1 MQIKRLPDDFVVEEH
16 VHLPGQHGPYA
27 YYRVEKRNLS
37 TLSVRDEMASL
48 LKVTPSYLSFP
59 AFKDRSVVAVQYTS
73 VRKRAPER
81 LEGRGF
87 VAERIAWGSRA
98 LRPTDLVGNRYTLTL
113 RDLDAQQAAAIAPL
127 VQTLGEKG
135 LPNYFDDQRFGSFST
150 HGFIGKAI
158 LMRDAERA
166 VWLYLAGP
174 MAGDRR
180 EIRNFKRLV
189 RTHWGQWGYL
199 LHQAPQPSNFRSV
212 LTFLKDNPQDH
223 RKALNLIHD
232 RLLSIYLVAFQSWIW
247 DRILGHYLTS
257 LGYTDPT
264 ILITGLDSP
273 LPPALPEELL
283 EMQLSMPNLTVR
295 YPDAVLPSVEAVLGE
310 EGMTLEDFK
319 ARILR
324 RVYLPKGER
333 FIWFKPSEV
342 VVGDVTPDVVFPER
356 WAVPVS
362 FTLAPRQYATLLVK
376 AIAAHLGVHVR
387 VR

>member
-1 MQIKRLPDDFVVEEH
+1 MQIKKLPEDFLVEEQ
-16 VHLPGQHGPYA
+16 VNLPGQHGPYA

-37 TLSVRDEMASL
+37 TLSVRDEMAAR
-48 LKVTPSYLSFP
+48 LKVTPSYLAFP
-59 AFKDRSVVAVQYTS
+59 SLKDKSAIAVQYTS
-73 VRKRAPER
+73 VRKRAAET

-87 VAERIAWGSRA
+87 TAQRIGWGSRA
-98 LRPTDLVGNRYTLTL
+98 LRPGDLQGNRYTLMI
-113 RDLDAQQAAAIAPL
+113 RDLDARQAAAIGPML
-127 VQTLGEKG
+127 QSLGEIG

-150 HGFIGKAI
+150 EGFIGKAI

-174 MAGDRR
+174 MAGDTR
-180 EIRNFKRLV
+180 EIRAFKRLV
-189 RTHWGQWGYL
+189 RTHWGQWGFL

-212 LTFLKDNPQDH
+212 LTFLKDQPQNH

-247 DRILGHYLTS
+247 NRILGDYLHR
-257 LGYTDPT
+257 LGYAQPE
-264 ILITGLDSP
+264 IMITGLDFP
-273 LPPALPEELL
+273 LPESLPDDVTQ
-283 EMQLSMPNLTVR
+283 MRLSMPNLTVR
-295 YPDAVLPSVEAVLGE
+295 YPDALLPSVEAVLNA

-333 FIWFKPSEV
+333 PVWYKPQECAA
-342 VVGDVTPDVVFPER
+342 GDPQADVTNPGQ

-362 FTLAPRQYATLLVK
+362 FSLAPGQYATLLIK
-376 AIAAHLGVHVR
+376 AMAARLGVHVR

>member
-1 MQIKRLPDDFVVEEH
+1 MQIKRLPEDFLVEEL

-37 TLSVRDEMASL
+37 TLSVRDEMASW
-48 LKVTPSYLSFP
+48 LKVTPSYLAFP
-59 AFKDRSVVAVQYTS
+59 ALKDKSAVAVQYTS
-73 VRKRAPER
+73 VRKRAAETF
-81 LEGRGF
+81 EGRGF
-87 VAERIAWGSRA
+87 TAQRVGWGSRA
-98 LRPTDLVGNRYTLTL
+98 LRPGDLAGNRYTIMI
-113 RDLDAQQAAAIAPL
+113 RDLDAQQAAAVGPL
-127 VQTLGEKG
+127 LQSLGEVG

-150 HGFIGKAI
+150 AGFIGKAI

-174 MAGDRR
+174 MAGDTR
-180 EIRNFKRLV
+180 EIRAFKRLV
-189 RTHWGQWGYL
+189 RTHWGQWGFL

-212 LTFLKDNPQDH
+212 LTFLKDHPQNH

-247 DRILGHYLTS
+247 NRILGHYLST
-257 LGYTDPT
+257 LGYADPA
-264 ILITGLDSP
+264 IVITGLDFP
-273 LPPALPEELL
+273 LPENLSDEVAR
-283 EMQLSMPNLTVR
+283 MQLAMPNLTVR
-295 YPDAVLPSVEAVLGE
+295 YPDALLPSVEAVLNE
-310 EGMTLEDFK
+310 EEMTLEDFK

-333 FIWFKPSEV
+333 SVWFAPQDAVAGEPV
-342 VVGDVTPDVVFPER
+342 EDVVFQGR

-376 AIAAHLGVHVR
+376 AIAARLGVHVR

>member
-1 MQIKRLPDDFVVEEH
+1 MQIKRLPEDFLVEEQ

-37 TLSVRDEMASL
+37 TLSVRDEMAAR
-48 LKVTPSYLSFP
+48 LKVTPSYLAFP
-59 AFKDRSVVAVQYTS
+59 ALKDKSAVAVQYAS
-73 VRKRAPER
+73 VRKRAAET

-87 VAERIAWGSRA
+87 IAHRIGWGSRA
-98 LRPTDLVGNRYTLTL
+98 LRPSDLQGNRFTLMI
-113 RDLDAQQAAAIAPL
+113 RDLDAEQAAAIGPL
-127 VQTLGEKG
+127 LQRLGEIG

-150 HGFIGKAI
+150 EGFIGKAI

-174 MAGDRR
+174 MAGDPR
-180 EIRNFKRLV
+180 EIRAFKRLV

-212 LTFLKDNPQDH
+212 LTFLKDHPQNH

-232 RLLSIYLVAFQSWIW
+232 RLLSIYLVAFQSWVW
-247 DRILGHYLTS
+247 NRILGHYLHS
-257 LGYTDPT
+257 QGYAEPT
-264 ILITGLDSP
+264 IIITGLDFP
-273 LPPALPEELL
+273 LPEQLPEDLAKS
-283 EMQLSMPNLTVR
+283 QLSMPNLTVR
-295 YPDAVLPSVEAVLGE
+295 YPDALLPSVEAVLAE
-310 EGMTLEDFK
+310 EEMTLEDFK

-333 FIWFKPSEV
+333 PVWFVPQ
-342 VVGDVTPDVVFPER
+342 DVSAGEPVADTVFPGR
-356 WAVPVS
+356 WAAPVS
-362 FTLAPRQYATLLVK
+362 FTLSPGQYATLLVK
-376 AIAAHLGVHVR
+376 ALAARMGVHVR